1 MVISKDRVLR
11 KEYSHRNDATR
22 FIRSRITTMSP
33 ASRPTIAGTPMT
45 AQLSSW
51 LFTSWWPCLLFPAFF
66 MTLCYICVIRELWSS
81 TRTVAA
87 MTRPTE

>member
-1 MVISKDRVLR
+1 MISKDRVLR

-33 ASRPTIAGTPMT
+33 ASRPTIAGTPTT

-51 LFTSWWPCLLFPAFF
+51 LFTSWWPCLLFLHFHDPLLHLRHSG
-66 MTLCYICVIRELWSS
+66 TLEQHEDCCCNDKTY
-81 TRTVAA
+81 
-87 MTRPTE
+87 